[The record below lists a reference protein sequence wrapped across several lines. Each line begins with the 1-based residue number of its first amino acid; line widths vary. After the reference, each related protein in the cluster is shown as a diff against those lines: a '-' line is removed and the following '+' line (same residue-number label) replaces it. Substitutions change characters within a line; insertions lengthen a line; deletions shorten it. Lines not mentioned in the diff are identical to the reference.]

1 MGRFSVGSVGTAFD
15 ARYWLSLDP
24 CGLLCLTLS
33 YSLHLFA
40 LFASGFTLISHHLL
54 AQLLY
59 GILYV
64 PLACM
69 ALWSLFAACTTNPGA
84 VPMGARP
91 LPCNLGVPGG
101 EDDSIIIERDY
112 ERGGLRRRR
121 GIRRCAKCSDN
132 YKPVRAHHDSVT
144 GRCIVKM
151 DHYCPWVGN
160 AVGIMNH
167 KVRGWLWLLLLLGAR
182 ILWPAS
188 VSCHFRLSML
198 LVID

>member
-1 MGRFSVGSVGTAFD
+1 MGRSSIGSVGTDFSSTH
-15 ARYWLSLDP
+15 WLSLDP
-24 CGLLCLTLS
+24 CGLICLSFSL
-33 YSLHLFA
+33 SLHLFA
-40 LFASGFTLISHHLL
+40 LFASGFTLIAHHLA

-64 PLACM
+64 PFAILSI
-69 ALWSLFAACTTNPGA
+69 WSLYTASTTDPGA

-91 LPCNLGVPGG
+91 IPANIAC
-101 EDDSIIIERDY
+101 ESDSITMERDV

-121 GIRRCAKCSDN
+121 GIRRCRKCNDN
-132 YKPVRAHHDSVT
+132 YKPGRAHHDSVT

-167 KVRGWLWLLLLLGAR
+167 KVCYSRVFLCG
-182 ILWPAS
+182 
-188 VSCHFRLSML
+188 L
-198 LVID
+198 LVPLHHSNF